1 MATAGDIM
9 ETGTGSAGVN
19 PAANRPRFTW
29 RYDHKLDA
37 QGRVPLPAKWR
48 PEDPSSLSLMAVMI
62 KHPSEAEFVM
72 VLPVEQFER
81 FSNPICQGDFTDPLR
96 LAERH
101 DYVDRIIELELDSA
115 GRISLPKEMR
125 SAAALTDDVLFVG
138 CIRGVEPGVLSDGS
152 PFGTPSQEGP
162 EPPKNMKLL
171 ALFNPRSWFS
181 TGQPNPLSPLHR
193 TSGLGGVPI
202 GSVKALPETLARRF
216 FSFENQ
222 RLPARNLIQGELQ
235 LPAVTP
241 VRNDLVEDDVELVR
255 RRRETRLLH
264 ETRPPGAGGTHDPEL
279 AVNRLR
285 NRAPVTHRLVA
296 RD

>member
-1 MATAGDIM
+1 
-9 ETGTGSAGVN
+9 
-19 PAANRPRFTW
+19 
-29 RYDHKLDA
+29 
-37 QGRVPLPAKWR
+37 
-48 PEDPSSLSLMAVMI
+48 
-62 KHPSEAEFVM
+62 
-72 VLPVEQFER
+72 
-81 FSNPICQGDFTDPLR
+81 
-96 LAERH
+96 
-101 DYVDRIIELELDSA
+101 
-115 GRISLPKEMR
+115 
-125 SAAALTDDVLFVG
+125 
-138 CIRGVEPGVLSDGS
+138 
-152 PFGTPSQEGP
+152 
-162 EPPKNMKLL
+162 MKLL

-181 TGQPNPLSPLHR
+181 RGQPDPLSPLHR

-235 LPAVTP
+235 Q
-241 VRNDLVEDDVELVR
+241 LVR

-285 NRAPVTHRLVA
+285 NREPVTRRLVA

>member
-1 MATAGDIM
+1 
-9 ETGTGSAGVN
+9 
-19 PAANRPRFTW
+19 
-29 RYDHKLDA
+29 
-37 QGRVPLPAKWR
+37 
-48 PEDPSSLSLMAVMI
+48 
-62 KHPSEAEFVM
+62 
-72 VLPVEQFER
+72 
-81 FSNPICQGDFTDPLR
+81 
-96 LAERH
+96 
-101 DYVDRIIELELDSA
+101 
-115 GRISLPKEMR
+115 
-125 SAAALTDDVLFVG
+125 
-138 CIRGVEPGVLSDGS
+138 
-152 PFGTPSQEGP
+152 
-162 EPPKNMKLL
+162 MKLL
-171 ALFNPRSWFS
+171 ALLNPRSWFS
-181 TGQPNPLSPLHR
+181 TGQRDPLSPLHT

-285 NRAPVTHRLVA
+285 NRAPVTSRLVS